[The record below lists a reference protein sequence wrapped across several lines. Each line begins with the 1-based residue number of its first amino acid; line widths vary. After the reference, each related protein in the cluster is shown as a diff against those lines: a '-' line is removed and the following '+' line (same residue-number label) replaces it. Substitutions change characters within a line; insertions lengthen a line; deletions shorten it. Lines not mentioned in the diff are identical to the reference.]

1 MKKLMKD
8 KRGGIP
14 IFVIGWILMLLL
26 MTFLVMEMGGAFE
39 NYDYAVDVLQRAC
52 NSAVERNIIDR
63 YRADRVLVMD
73 ADGAKADFTA
83 YVSND
88 LPRRY
93 SVTINSISCTE
104 KPPSM
109 TVTGKITFQTMFS
122 QYGFDDLSFGF
133 EARSTNYDLD

>member
-14 IFVIGWILMLLL
+14 IFVIGWILLLLL

-73 ADGAKADFTA
+73 ADGAKADFSA
-83 YVSND
+83 YVS
-88 LPRRY
+88 
-93 SVTINSISCTE
+93 I
-104 KPPSM
+104 
-109 TVTGKITFQTMFS
+109 F
-122 QYGFDDLSFGF
+122 
-133 EARSTNYDLD
+133 

>member
-8 KRGGIP
+8 KCGGIP
-14 IFVIGWILMLLL
+14 IFVIGWILLLLL

-73 ADGAKADFTA
+73 VDGAKAAFSA

-88 LPRRY
+88 LPHRY
-93 SVTINSISCTE
+93 SVTVSSISCTE

-133 EARSTNYDLD
+133 KVRSTNYDLD

>member
-14 IFVIGWILMLLL
+14 IFVIGWILLLLL

-83 YVSND
+83 YVSKD
-88 LPRRY
+88 MPRRY
-93 SVTINSISCTE
+93 SVIVSSISCTE

-109 TVTGKITFQTMFS
+109 MVTGKVTFQTMFS

-133 EARSTNYDLD
+133 KVRSTNYDLD